1 MLKLDPSQLVRP
13 SIVVGITALGV
24 FAGILVGG
32 GLVLVG
38 VILGVFFGVMFGY
51 IVGPVITERD
61 VDKQKV
67 GGRTRDCDVCA
78 KYFGTMNYNRYLCSV
93 CNGSGKYNEPNN
105 ADPECNK
112 CRGSGK
118 MKQKKI
124 SLTTCSC
131 VLVKFDKLH
140 S

>member
-1 MLKLDPSQLVRP
+1 LLKLDPSQLVLP
-13 SIVVGITALGV
+13 SIIVGVTALAV
-24 FAGILVGG
+24 FAGIIVGG
-32 GLVLVG
+32 GLVLLG
-38 VILGVFFGVMFGY
+38 GIFGVFFGVMFGY
-51 IVGPVITERD
+51 IVRPIITERD
-61 VDKQKV
+61 VNKQKV

-78 KYFGTMNYNRYLCSV
+78 KYSGVMNYHRYLCTV
-93 CNGSGKYNEPNN
+93 CKGSGKYNEANN
-105 ADPECNK
+105 ADPECNR